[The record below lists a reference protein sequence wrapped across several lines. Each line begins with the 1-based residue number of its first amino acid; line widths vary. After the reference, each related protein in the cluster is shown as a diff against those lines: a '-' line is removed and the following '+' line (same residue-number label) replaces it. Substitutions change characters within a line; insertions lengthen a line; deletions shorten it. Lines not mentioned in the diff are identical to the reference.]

1 MSEDKKACKVYV
13 GVTSRGKIVY
23 VGTTTQE
30 DPRKRFYKHRANGK
44 RCKFKVI
51 KECPTVEEM
60 LQEEFRLIK
69 EHSPKHNKR
78 VNVPQNHNRRLTPE
92 ELQSRVGQSEW
103 CQVCLKRHIR
113 AGRKTCSHC
122 PTPKEVYHELTSTP

>member
-1 MSEDKKACKVYV
+1 MSEDKTCRVYV
-13 GVTSRGKIVY
+13 GKNSRGKIVY
-23 VGTTTQE
+23 VGTTIQD
-30 DPRKRFYKHRANGK
+30 DPRKRFYRHKHNGK
-44 RCKFKVI
+44 KCKFKVL

-69 EHSPKHNKR
+69 ELNPKLNKR
-78 VNVPQNHNRRLTPE
+78 VNAPQNHNRKLSLE

-122 PTPKEVYHELTSTP
+122 PTPKEVYRELTSTP